1 MKNTVSKVLLAV
13 AMVAAIVGLV
23 CIVVSM
29 MIPSASWVLIAGQIC
44 VTIGVIITIAAS
56 VQKKKKEADAE

>member
-1 MKNTVSKVLLAV
+1 MKNTVSRVLLTV

-29 MIPSASWVLIAGQIC
+29 MNLGTNWVLIAGQIC
-44 VTIGVIITIAAS
+44 VAIGLFLTTFTS
-56 VQKKKKEADAE
+56 YQKKAKKN